1 MELKKLYKKNDDGT
15 IRAATVEVGSQGEAE
30 MKAIGFDETEPT
42 DPDQTQTD
50 HDQTAASTKSKASA
64 KSAKAE

>member
-42 DPDQTQTD
+42 DPDK
-50 HDQTAASTKSKASA
+50 TAASTKLKASV
-64 KSAKAE
+64 KSDKA